1 MSKMPKMNLWV
12 DAFNSDTCFLSNE
25 ELGIYFRLIFFAW
38 SRGGYLPDDIEFIY
52 CLAPNAEEKTIDKVM
67 KLYWTK
73 DGERGY
79 YQKRLREE
87 YLRAEEVTEKNR
99 QNAQSRYAT
108 AERPQSD
115 RTPSISKS
123 ISKSNK
129 DIIERHFD
137 KFWEDI
143 CYKISKGQAR
153 RNYRKLHQD
162 WWEEPKM
169 LSEKYNEYYNNLS
182 DKKFA
187 KYPSTWLSAEGYLDE
202 KAEVKEKMTEQEL
215 KDWKFKGDIEMRKK
229 GIKPL
234 SWSVGY
240 IRELDEA
247 IAKNGET

>member
-52 CLAPNAEEKTIDKVM
+52 CLAPNAEEKTINKVM

-129 DIIERHFD
+129 D
-137 KFWEDI
+137 
-143 CYKISKGQAR
+143 Q
-153 RNYRKLHQD
+153 KLLLATKD
-162 WWEEPKM
+162 
-169 LSEKYNEYYNNLS
+169 
-182 DKKFA
+182 
-187 KYPSTWLSAEGYLDE
+187 
-202 KAEVKEKMTEQEL
+202 KAELYVLEDSYNQSKEEINDIINTMAVALTECNSVEELLLRYYPNWENWKLSIKQKEELRQVLRKTHDNNYWRERQDLQEL
-215 KDWKFKGDIEMRKK
+215 SRG
-229 GIKPL
+229 
-234 SWSVGY
+234 V
-240 IRELDEA
+240 
-247 IAKNGET
+247 